1 MLNQLTE
8 PLIPSRDS
16 IDSFSYPQKEF
27 SNLRFDYEIDNLS
40 LGNDNDKIPKLD
52 TFPDE
57 LVPKYYKC
65 ENISFCS
72 RKFLKEIISKNKIRM
87 QKNEF
92 DLDLVYITKKM
103 IAMGYPSV
111 MCESLIRNSLSEVKQ
126 FLFQEHGTNFKV
138 YNLCLEPQRIYNKK
152 RFEGAEVAL
161 FPFEDHQSC
170 PVKLML
176 EFCVDACL
184 YILGNPDR
192 VGVVHCK
199 AGKGRTGIMV
209 CGYLLFTGIAKNS
222 TQAFEYYG
230 VRRSKDDIGI
240 TVASQKRYV
249 HHFETYLSCNFERP
263 YYKLIPKIIEKYLT
277 PPNGNLLGHVFTDKG
292 YYNHN
297 NLFKIKKI
305 KVGPFSKKTF
315 INCQILNFKS
325 QVKFNTEDNDEKI
338 HFKNIFKEEHEPSS
352 NQNQY
357 YFIIELSDDLFID
370 SDINI
375 KISGK
380 SINCNAWIN
389 LFYITLE
396 NFIYLVNTQFKD
408 KAFNFEKD
416 NLTSSIKKKTS
427 QRKKNPSI
435 YSLYKKDA
443 SHDFTFLEM
452 NDLSSL
458 TTQNNQIT
466 QKVNENSITK
476 QRTESKTKLFIRS
489 YDANFFWEKNI
500 TLDETKIKNFLKSHT
515 KYKGDHIH
523 SYDLN
528 NIYEYMNKEN
538 SYLFDSKRKKFKI
551 KMDSHGLDNFQM
563 KNQPNS
569 NFVIEITYYLDK

>member
-8 PLIPSRDS
+8 PLIPDRDS
-16 IDSFSYPQKEF
+16 SLSFSYPQKEF
-27 SNLRFDYEIDNLS
+27 SSLRFDYEIDNVLFS
-40 LGNDNDKIPKLD
+40 SNDDRIPKENS
-52 TFPDE
+52 FPDE

-65 ENISFCS
+65 EEISLCS
-72 RKFLKEIISKNKIRM
+72 KKILKAIISKQKIRM
-87 QKNEF
+87 QKNSF
-92 DLDLVYITKKM
+92 DLDLVYITKRM
-103 IAMGYPSV
+103 IAMGYPSTG
-111 MCESLIRNSLSEVKQ
+111 CESLIRNSLSEVKQ
-126 FLFQEHGTNFKV
+126 FLYQEHGADFKV
-138 YNLCLEPQRIYNKK
+138 YNLCLEPHRIYNKK
-152 RFEGAEVAL
+152 IFDGAEVAL

-184 YILGNPDR
+184 YLLDNPNH
-192 VGVVHCK
+192 VCAVHCK

-222 TQAFEYYG
+222 TQAFEFYG
-230 VRRSKDDIGI
+230 VRRSKDNIGI

-305 KVGPFSKKTF
+305 KIGPFEKKTF

-325 QVKFNTEDNDEKI
+325 QSKFNTGDKDERLN
-338 HFKNIFKEEHEPSS
+338 FKNIYKEEHEPSS
-352 NQNQY
+352 NKNLY
-357 YFIIELSDDLFID
+357 YFIIEITDDLFID

-375 KISGK
+375 KIYGAISF
-380 SINCNAWIN
+380 NAWVN

-408 KAFNFEKD
+408 KTFDTGES
-416 NLTSSIKKKTS
+416 TVISTTKKKFT
-427 QRKKNPSI
+427 QRKKNTSTF
-435 YSLYKKDA
+435 SLYKKDP
-443 SHDFTFLEM
+443 SRDFSFMEM

-458 TTQNNQIT
+458 TTQNNQIK
-466 QKVNENSITK
+466 QKISENVLPKERSD
-476 QRTESKTKLFIRS
+476 SKKKLFIRS

-528 NIYEYMNKEN
+528 NIYDYMNKEN

-551 KMDSHGLDNFQM
+551 KMDSQGLDNFSL
-563 KNQPNS
+563 KNEVTS
-569 NFVIEITYYLDK
+569 NFLIELTYYLDK